1 MKYIYLHIPELQT
14 GSLPLV
20 LATVISTHGSTPR
33 KPGSSALFDAN
44 GLIYGTIGGGVLEGR
59 VQKIAREATRTG
71 ESNIYHFELNKD
83 ISFRNEAICGGEAT
97 VLIDP
102 ALQHQPVF
110 LKKVKVLLDE
120 KKPCVLVAI
129 IYRTVDKGVKI
140 DRYIVSPGTNSTLPE
155 QYESRIRT
163 ETDRLLS
170 SSNSDEFCLI
180 EIGPSGKEDTIIAF
194 LEPLY
199 PPPELIIAGAGHIGK
214 ALSHLGRLLDFEVTI
229 IDDRPEF
236 ANTENLPDAD
246 HIIVEDIGQAIRK
259 INKTSNTYIVIVTRG
274 HEDDSNALK
283 PCIGSG
289 AAYIGMIGSRTKT
302 EKMRLNFMQ
311 NGWADEEEWKKIH
324 TPIGLDIQS
333 ETVEEIA
340 LSIAAELVLERNK
353 KKRT

>member
-1 MKYIYLHIPELQT
+1 MKYIYLQIPKIQT

-33 KPGSSALFDAN
+33 KPGSSALFDAK

-59 VQKIAREATRTG
+59 VQKIAEEAARTG

-97 VLIDP
+97 ILIDTT
-102 ALQHQPVF
+102 LQHQQTF
-110 LKKVKVLLDE
+110 LDQVKALHDN
-120 KKPCVLVAI
+120 KNPCVLVAI
-129 IYRTVDKGVKI
+129 IYRAADKGVKI
-140 DRYIVSPGTNSTLPE
+140 DRFIISADAKSALPE
-155 QYESRIRT
+155 QYERKIMV
-163 ETDRLLS
+163 EANRLLT
-170 SSNSDEFCLI
+170 SSNSDNFCKI

-194 LEPLY
+194 LEPLF
-199 PPPELIIAGAGHIGK
+199 PPLELIIAGAGHIGK
-214 ALSHLGRLLDFEVTI
+214 ALSHLGRLLGFEVTI

-236 ANTENLPDAD
+236 ANKENLPDAD
-246 HIIVEDIGQAIRK
+246 HIIVEDIGQAIRM
-259 INKTSNTYIVIVTRG
+259 INKTSSTYIVIVTRG
-274 HEDDSNALK
+274 HNDDANALK

-289 AAYIGMIGSRTKT
+289 AAYVGMIGSRTKT
-302 EKMRLNFMQ
+302 EKMRLNFLQ
-311 NGWADEEEWKKIH
+311 NGWADEEQWKTIH

-353 KKRT
+353 KRKS